1 MTGDAGEVGF
11 AAVVALDD
19 VEVGGIDGG
28 VADADA
34 NVVGV
39 KIREVVRGGAD
50 DFGRG
55 AVFGDEEAEG
65 RHGTER
71 GMEPER
77 ALLGFLVGL
86 AGEETAGDD
95 GVDGVFVVGEG
106 NERRGEAGR
115 RDVGGDDALVEAA
128 RGVEAIGDAG
138 VPIGFGSEED
148 DVLGFVEAA
157 ADAEDFD
164 EGEGGSDGGE
174 EAGEEFAS
182 GALDGADDV
191 HDEGAVVG
199 EAVVDELE
207 EFFAGE
213 VDGDGPDAV
222 VGVAEDEVPALFGFV
237 VEEEEAAG
245 IAGVGV
251 DVGVFVELE
260 ELAADIDDA
269 GVDFGDVDVGV
280 GEGAGEFVGHAEG
293 AGAEK
298 EGAIEGE
305 VFVELGEAPVVLVG
319 EDEVAGIRVH
329 AAFLGAIEF
338 EDAAFV
344 GAGAVFGDADAVI
357 EGFFLVDDIGRRD
370 GAFAEGDGG
379 GDEAGEEDGKLLAE
393 GIFGQ

>member
-1 MTGDAGEVGF
+1 MG
-11 AAVVALDD
+11 
-19 VEVGGIDGG
+19 
-28 VADADA
+28 
-34 NVVGV
+34 
-39 KIREVVRGGAD
+39 GGAD

-55 AVFGDEEAEG
+55 AVFRDEEAEG

-77 ALLGFLVGL
+77 SLLCFLVGL
-86 AGEETAGDD
+86 AGEETARDD
-95 GVDGVFVVGEG
+95 GIDGVFVVGEG
-106 NERRGEAGR
+106 NEGWGEAGR

-128 RGVEAIGDAG
+128 GGVEAVGDAG
-138 VPIGFGSEED
+138 VPIGFGGEED

-174 EAGEEFAS
+174 EAGEEFAT

-213 VDGDGPDAV
+213 VDGDGADAV

-237 VEEEEAAG
+237 MEEEEAAG

-293 AGAEK
+293 TGAEE

-319 EDEVAGIRVH
+319 ED
-329 AAFLGAIEF
+329 
-338 EDAAFV
+338 
-344 GAGAVFGDADAVI
+344 
-357 EGFFLVDDIGRRD
+357 
-370 GAFAEGDGG
+370 
-379 GDEAGEEDGKLLAE
+379 
-393 GIFGQ
+393 